1 MLSLSV
7 LADSD
12 PCTVA
17 SIPCW
22 AGGVEAG
29 GKDARELYF
38 LETMNCALMTMHFVG
53 QIAKLKEDF
62 GAVQRQNADLQ
73 HQITN
78 LNLLNSMACR
88 VVFTLWWEEEGMQI
102 LPFLKWHVLLRC
114 PMGKI
119 SKEVPRPLFS
129 IWKVSHAFVLV
140 MDIFPSLC
148 SPFRSP
154 FYFLSFVSNISS
166 FFLTHFSHHRWALS
180 AIGCSPLSHLITPLF
195 RFVCTWSVRTFCLVY
210 K

>member
-1 MLSLSV
+1 MMLSLSM

-29 GKDARELYF
+29 GKGTRELYF

-119 SKEVPRPLFS
+119 SKEVPRPLS
-129 IWKVSHAFVLV
+129 SLWKVSHAFVLV
-140 MDIFPSLC
+140 MNIFPSLC
-148 SPFRSP
+148 STFRTL
-154 FYFLSFVSNISS
+154 FYFYHSLVIFLLSFSWILVITGELYLLLVVRHYHILSQVC
-166 FFLTHFSHHRWALS
+166 LYMVCAHLLFS
-180 AIGCSPLSHLITPLF
+180 I
-195 RFVCTWSVRTFCLVY
+195 
-210 K
+210 